1 MNTQSSYIRSEQNSS
16 FLSNNNF
23 TFTIITIGN
32 SSVGKT
38 SIINR
43 LVNKSFNETV
53 KPTIGVSDY
62 LYTVSVDDKTANLKF
77 FDTCG
82 HEKYRSLTKQY
93 FQIANGI
100 LVVFDLTDKK
110 SFNALKDWFNDIEN
124 NCDPDK
130 VKEIIVLGN
139 KLDDHENRKVRE
151 KAVREM
157 LTYYNCTHY
166 YETSAKTGKGIE
178 SAIKT
183 LAWKLI
189 EKSENIND
197 FSKSNEQRKRRHSID
212 SQGINTKK
220 NKCC

>member
-1 MNTQSSYIRSEQNSS
+1 MNNQNSYITPEQNSS
-16 FLSNNNF
+16 LLLNNNF
-23 TFTIITIGN
+23 SFNIITIGN

-43 LVNKSFNETV
+43 LVHKSFNETV
-53 KPTIGVSDY
+53 KPTIGVSDFI
-62 LYTVSVDDKTANLKF
+62 YTVAIDSKTANLKL

-82 HEKYRSLTKQY
+82 HEKYRALTKQY
-93 FQIANGI
+93 FLMADGI

-110 SFNALKDWFNDIEN
+110 SFDSLKEWFNDIEN
-124 NCDPDK
+124 YCDPER
-130 VKEIIVLGN
+130 VREIIVLGN
-139 KLDDHENRKVRE
+139 KLDDNENRRVRE

-166 YETSAKTGKGIE
+166 YEISAKTGKGVE

-189 EKSENIND
+189 EKSENIDN
-197 FSKSNEQRKRRHSID
+197 FSKRDEERRRRYSID

-220 NKCC
+220 NRCC